1 MHAFIAKFTHVIKAK
16 LNKIFPQPV
25 LRLLLSFQ
33 TSRGCM
39 LKSGSVFCQI
49 YKFNKCSVCPYQ
61 QEKQESQ
68 KRIQGQNDHLDWCGP
83 SRALEV
89 CKTYYLGIQDKF
101 SLGVQRLQQGSG
113 ALSWGA
119 SQLGTAQ
126 AESSSA
132 ASFRGRCYTFL
143 WANLL

>member
-1 MHAFIAKFTHVIKAK
+1 
-16 LNKIFPQPV
+16 
-25 LRLLLSFQ
+25 
-33 TSRGCM
+33 M
-39 LKSGSVFCQI
+39 LH
-49 YKFNKCSVCPYQ
+49 Q

-68 KRIQGQNDHLDWCGP
+68 KRIQGQNDHLDWCDP

-132 ASFRGRCYTFL
+132 ASLQRKVLHIPLGKDPPTSAPSTFPSAFSVFVVGL
-143 WANLL
+143 AGGLFVCFV